1 MRRERERE
9 CDGRGIV
16 YAPIY
21 AEEAHRLR
29 WNTHSEQDLR
39 KRKLGIVV
47 FWYGDHVYVLGG
59 FVAVRSQYRIALY
72 PGREIDDW

>member
-29 WNTHSEQDLR
+29 WSTVMEDSGQYLIVR
-39 KRKLGIVV
+39 RLGIIV
-47 FWYGDHVYVLGG
+47 FWYGDHADVLACI
-59 FVAVRSQYRIALY
+59 VAV
-72 PGREIDDW
+72 

>member
-47 FWYGDHVYVLGG
+47 FWYGDERKEEESGVDVG
-59 FVAVRSQYRIALY
+59 FQLNSR
-72 PGREIDDW
+72 